1 MMIEPATM
9 DKWFETTSFDAL
21 MMQAI
26 SRKLSME
33 YFRRLW
39 GDLQSVIPQD
49 KWPAPILGITFEE
62 YMVPFIKRGG
72 TDWVGVPV
80 AMTAIQLDS
89 LELIAAELNVF
100 LPPELLQ
107 PGAELNSGWREKLNE
122 ALCSSMIVECHL
134 RQRDGFGWASK
145 YAVKTLDITPLRFA
159 VVVDV
164 EYWDAPEV
172 LFVWALNKSSAI
184 SKAKSEAVRL
194 DGEVN
199 DPPLSVDNV
208 IIRAC
213 RLIEPTSFFAEDLS
227 SLPSLAQG
235 FDS

>member
-1 MMIEPATM
+1 MIEPALM

-39 GDLQSVIPQD
+39 VDLQGVIPQD

-62 YMVPFIKRGG
+62 YMVPFIKNGG
-72 TDWVGVPV
+72 TDWVGVPA
-80 AMTAIQLDS
+80 AMTAIELDS
-89 LELIAAELNVF
+89 LELLAVELNVF

-107 PGAELNSGWREKLNE
+107 PGAELSSGWRDKLNE
-122 ALCSSMIVECHL
+122 ALCASMIVECHL
-134 RQRDGFGWASK
+134 RRRDGFGWASK
-145 YAVKTLDITPLRFA
+145 YVVKTADIIPLKFA

-164 EYWDAPEV
+164 EYWDAPEMF
-172 LFVWALNKSSAI
+172 FVWALNKSGAI
-184 SKAKSEAVRL
+184 SKAKGEAVRL
-194 DGEVN
+194 DSEVN
-199 DPPLSVDNV
+199 APPLSVEHV
-208 IIRAC
+208 IVRAC
-213 RLIEPTSFFAEDLS
+213 RQIESTMFFAEDLP
-227 SLPSLAQG
+227 SLPALVQG

>member
-39 GDLQSVIPQD
+39 GDLQSIIPQD

-62 YMVPFIKRGG
+62 YMVPFIKNGG
-72 TDWVGVPV
+72 TNWVGVPA
-80 AMTAIQLDS
+80 AMAAIELDS
-89 LELIAAELNVF
+89 LELLEVELNVF

-107 PGAELNSGWREKLNE
+107 PGAELNSGWRDKLNE
-122 ALCSSMIVECHL
+122 ALYASMIVECHL
-134 RQRDGFGWASK
+134 RRRNGFGWASK
-145 YAVKTLDITPLRFA
+145 CAVKKVDIIPLKFA

-164 EYWDAPEV
+164 EYWDAPEM
-172 LFVWALNKSSAI
+172 LFVWALDKSGAI

-199 DPPLSVDNV
+199 DPPLSVDHV
-208 IIRAC
+208 IVRAC
-213 RLIEPTSFFAEDLS
+213 RLIEPTSFFAEDLP
-227 SLPSLAQG
+227 SLPALVQG
-235 FDS
+235 FE